1 SVLAMAYSVGH
12 ISGGHFNPAVT
23 CGLIAA
29 GHFKAEKAI
38 GYIVAQVIG
47 GVAAAGVFYIILSGA
62 PAGKWNDFM
71 AISNLYGGQ
80 DHFSLGAVALTEVV
94 MTALFLIFIANV
106 ITAHPPVPFPPL
118 AIPLSPY
125 L

>member
-1 SVLAMAYSVGH
+1 MEPRTSPLVRRTSGLVAVAFAVGLSVLAMAYALGH

-62 PAGKWNDFM
+62 PAAKWNDL
-71 AISNLYGGQ
+71 SP
-80 DHFSLGAVALTEVV
+80 
-94 MTALFLIFIANV
+94 FLIS
-106 ITAHPPVPFPPL
+106 TAAKTTFH
-118 AIPLSPY
+118 
-125 L
+125 